1 MRFLKKTT
9 KSHSKPTRLN
19 CLHSLR
25 TKNILESH
33 KKVCENTDFCHI
45 VMPSQESRILEFNQY
60 GKSDKKPFI
69 IYWKII
75 KKLEKLE
82 LKK

>member
-1 MRFLKKTT
+1 MSFLKKTT
-9 KSHSKPTRLN
+9 KSHSKTTRLN

-45 VMPSQESRILEFNQY
+45 VMPSEESRILEFNQY
-60 GKSDKKPFI
+60 GKSETI
-69 IYWKII
+69 SY
-75 KKLEKLE
+75 L
-82 LKK
+82 LKNN